1 MTRRQIPPFNTRARA
16 SIIQSSERGLRLLRS
31 MLLRPKSQ
39 KTESR
44 SKEGIGMSQSFTLV
58 ELERFLKSKLEVS
71 ASLVKGFAVD
81 LKNETTTPS
90 HVLGNC
96 DNVFQEATRFE
107 RAKEILDVITVARE
121 RGEDPYAQVLAVRE
135 HYQSDLNHLAQ
146 ATSRSTS
153 VTSNLSEAYRVA
165 SIAYFLEILN
175 NLKETP
181 PQADTKVAEVLPP
194 IKDSVRRTRK
204 GE

>member
-71 ASLVKGFAVD
+71 GSLVKGFAVD
-81 LKNETTTPS
+81 LKNEPTAPS

-96 DNVFQEATRFE
+96 DNVFQEAARFE
-107 RAKEILDVITVARE
+107 RAKEILDVITIARE
-121 RGEDPYAQVLAVRE
+121 RGEDPHAQMLAIRE
-135 HYQSDLNHLAQ
+135 HYQSDLNQLAQ
-146 ATSRSTS
+146 
-153 VTSNLSEAYRVA
+153 
-165 SIAYFLEILN
+165 
-175 NLKETP
+175 TP
-181 PQADTKVAEVLPP
+181 
-194 IKDSVRRTRK
+194 
-204 GE
+204 